1 MTKIISSYSSF
12 ANVLFGISE
21 RSILGLLLFNAHIS
35 DIFDDIDD
43 LDFCKFFGWQYS
55 IFLLIRH
62 DIVLGQIKRGIDKV
76 FPWFKKKILKENAD
90 KCYLIT
96 SSKAPAEIEVSN
108 ITIMDE
114 ERFELLESYTDNK
127 LNFDYHISELRKNCM
142 L

>member
-1 MTKIISSYSSF
+1 MIYIFASFSGDNTPYSCLSDMILF
-12 ANVLFGISE
+12 LDRLKEVLIKYF
-21 RSILGLLLFNAHIS
+21 LGL
-35 DIFDDIDD
+35 
-43 LDFCKFFGWQYS
+43 
-55 IFLLIRH
+55 
-62 DIVLGQIKRGIDKV
+62 
-76 FPWFKKKILKENAD
+76 KKKILKENAD

-96 SSKAPAEIEVSN
+96 SSKALAEIEVSN

>member
-1 MTKIISSYSSF
+1 MILFLDRLKE
-12 ANVLFGISE
+12 VLIKYF
-21 RSILGLLLFNAHIS
+21 LG
-35 DIFDDIDD
+35 
-43 LDFCKFFGWQYS
+43 
-55 IFLLIRH
+55 
-62 DIVLGQIKRGIDKV
+62 
-76 FPWFKKKILKENAD
+76 FKKKILKENAD

-96 SSKAPAEIEVSN
+96 SLKAPAEIEVSN